1 MPRPHGGKLVDR
13 FTPPLK
19 KGEAAEEASELPK
32 IEVSHELR
40 LDLENIASGLYSP
53 LTGPM
58 TQNDYQ
64 TVLGKGRLSD
74 DLPWT
79 IPILLDAAD
88 ETAKDFIEGDTVTLV
103 CEEESFATLIV
114 EEKYG
119 WDKEIHCERVYKT
132 IDPAHPGVAKTN
144 DMNDL
149 LVGGPITV
157 FNESPGVYPR
167 YRLKPRETRFLFK
180 EKGWRT
186 VAGFQTRNAP
196 HIGHEY
202 VQKTA
207 LSFVDGLFI
216 NPLIG
221 KKKGGDFTDEVI
233 LESYEALIQNYFL
246 RNSATLVTLEMEMR
260 YAGPKEAIH
269 HAIVR
274 KNYGCSHF
282 IVGRDHAG
290 VGDYYSP
297 FEAQEIFEDYPDLG
311 VMPIFFRNFFH
322 CKKCGG
328 PQNEKICPHGEE
340 DHENYKGRVM
350 RDLLLKG
357 LRPDETQMR
366 PEVTDAILRHS
377 KPFVE

>member
-1 MPRPHGGKLVDR
+1 MPRPHGGRLVDR
-13 FTPPLK
+13 FTHPSRK
-19 KGEAAEEASELPK
+19 TGAAEEASELPV
-32 IEVSHELR
+32 IEVSRELR

-58 TQNDYQ
+58 TQNDYL
-64 TVLGKGRLSD
+64 TVLAKGRLSD

-79 IPILLDAAD
+79 IPILLDVSD
-88 ETAKDFIEGDTVTLV
+88 ETAKGFGEGDSVALI
-103 CEEESFATLIV
+103 CEGEPFAALTV

-119 WDKEIHCERVYKT
+119 WDKQVHSERVYKT
-132 IDPAHPGVAKTN
+132 TAPEHPGVAKTYGRK
-144 DMNDL
+144 DV
-149 LVGGPITV
+149 LVGGPIEV
-157 FNESPGVYPR
+157 FKEYPGKFPR

-207 LSFVDGLFI
+207 LAFVDGLFI

-221 KKKGGDFTDEVI
+221 KKKPGDFTDEVI
-233 LESYEALIQNYFL
+233 IESYEALFRNYFL

-290 VGDYYSP
+290 VGDYYGP

-322 CKKCGG
+322 CRKCGG

-340 DHENYKGRVM
+340 DHVNYRGTVM
-350 RDLLLKG
+350 RRLLMEG
-357 LRPDETQMR
+357 DRPDETMMR
-366 PEVTDAILRHS
+366 PEVVDAILRRS

>member
-13 FTPPLK
+13 FTPPRK
-19 KGEAAEEASELPK
+19 KAEAAEEASKLPR
-32 IEVSHELR
+32 IEVSRELR

-64 TVLGKGRLSD
+64 TVLAKGRLSD

-88 ETAKDFIEGDTVTLV
+88 ETAKGFKEGDTVALV
-103 CEEESFATLIV
+103 CEEEPFATLTV

-119 WDKEIHCERVYKT
+119 WDKETHCERVYKT

-149 LVGGPITV
+149 LVGGPIMV
-157 FNESPGVYPR
+157 FNESPGMYPR
-167 YRLKPRETRFLFK
+167 YRLKPMETRFLFK

-221 KKKGGDFTDEVI
+221 KKKAGDFTDEVI

-269 HAIVR
+269 HAIIR

-290 VGDYYSP
+290 VGDYYGP

-311 VMPIFFRNFFH
+311 VIPIFFRNFFH
-322 CKKCGG
+322 CRKCGG

-350 RDLLLKG
+350 RQLLREGK
-357 LRPDETQMR
+357 RPDENQMR
-366 PEVTDAILRHS
+366 PEVVDAILRHS

>member
-1 MPRPHGGKLVDR
+1 MPRPHGGRLVDR
-13 FTPPLK
+13 FTPPSRK
-19 KGEAAEEASELPK
+19 TEAAEEASELPV
-32 IEVSHELR
+32 IEISHETR

-53 LTGPM
+53 LMGPM
-58 TQNDYQ
+58 TQNDYL
-64 TVLGKGRLSD
+64 TVLAKGRLSD

-79 IPILLDAAD
+79 VPILLDVPD
-88 ETAKDFIEGDTVTLV
+88 EVAEGFREGDAVALG
-103 CEEESFATLIV
+103 CGGNPFATLTV
-114 EEKYG
+114 EEKYA
-119 WDKEIHCERVYKT
+119 WDKKVHSERVYKT
-132 IDPAHPGVAKTN
+132 TDPSHPGVEKTYGRC
-144 DMNDL
+144 DT
-149 LVGGPITV
+149 LVGGPIEV
-157 FNESPGVYPR
+157 FDEYPGTFPR

-196 HIGHEY
+196 HLGHEY

-207 LSFVDGLFI
+207 LAFVDGLFI

-221 KKKGGDFTDEVI
+221 KKKAGDFTDEVI
-233 LESYEALIQNYFL
+233 IESYEALFRNYFL
-246 RNSATLVTLEMEMR
+246 SNSATLVTLEMEMR

-290 VGDYYSP
+290 VGDYYGP
-297 FEAQEIFEDYPDLG
+297 FEAQEIFEEYPDLG
-311 VMPIFFRNFFH
+311 IIPIFFRNFFY
-322 CKKCGG
+322 CRKCGG
-328 PQNEKICPHGEE
+328 PQNDKICPHGEE
-340 DHENYKGRVM
+340 DHVNYKGRVM
-350 RDLLLKG
+350 RDMLMKG

-366 PEVTDAILRHS
+366 PEVVDAILRHS